1 MTDKKMR
8 AAIVGCGV
16 IGRVHADAIHEHAG
30 YTVTALVDVDR
41 ALAEGLADHIEKG
54 QGEARPVI
62 TSSIAEAVEATDV
75 DVVVVATPSGL
86 HVRLGLEALAAGKHL
101 IVEKPLDVDVTRGRS
116 LALAAQEAATKGVVS
131 TVISQHRFD
140 PDAVTIADAL
150 GAGRFGKVTSAVAS
164 IAWWRSQEYY
174 DSGDWRGTWALDG
187 GGALMNQGVHT
198 VDLLLWFLGKPVE
211 ITAYAALL
219 AHERI
224 EVEDTVVAIIR
235 FESGALATVH
245 ATTAAYPGIANRI
258 QVHGDH
264 GSGIIDVGD
273 LSYFHAASPEGRV
286 DSFMGLPFGAG
297 NQAET
302 ELPLD
307 RRAPQDGVGLVPGH
321 LRQYEDM
328 WAAVQNGT
336 RPRVT
341 VEDALDALVT
351 VRAVYL
357 SATLG
362 KAVRFADVLAGDY
375 DDVTTPIGG
384 EER

>member
-1 MTDKKMR
+1 MTQEKLK

-16 IGRVHADAIHEHAG
+16 IGRVHADAIHEHDG
-30 YTVTALVDVDR
+30 FTVSALIDVDR
-41 ALAEGLADHIEKG
+41 ALAEELADHIENAH
-54 QGEARPVI
+54 GEKRPI
-62 TSSIAEAVEATDV
+62 IAGSIADAAAAADV
-75 DVVVVATPSGL
+75 DLVVVATPSGL

-116 LALAAQEAATKGVVS
+116 LHLAAQEASKRGVVS

-140 PDAVTIADAL
+140 PEAVTIANAL
-150 GAGRFGKVTSAVAS
+150 AAQRFGRVTSAVAS

-211 ITAYAALL
+211 ITAYADLL

-235 FESGALATVH
+235 FESGALATLH

-273 LSYFHAASPEGRV
+273 LSYFHAASPDGRV
-286 DSFMGLPFGAG
+286 DSFMGLPFGKG
-297 NQAET
+297 NDAET

-321 LRQYEDM
+321 LRQYDDV
-328 WAAVQNGT
+328 WAAVRTGA

-362 KAVRFADVLAGDY
+362 KPVRFADVLAGDY

-384 EER
+384 GER